1 MLTWNERLPYAC
13 LSPKTAERRELDA
26 ECRII
31 SKWEGTLDPRD
42 CLGDQRHCN
51 LQRTQ
56 SPQAYRLHPRAGRR
70 TMVVLSKII
79 LSPEGGSG
87 QRQRGARH
95 LADRPQ
101 QAARKQEAGLD
112 MGRRR

>member
-1 MLTWNERLPYAC
+1 MYLPA
-13 LSPKTAERRELDA
+13 
-26 ECRII
+26 
-31 SKWEGTLDPRD
+31 
-42 CLGDQRHCN
+42 LGRSAS
-51 LQRTQ
+51 LQSSAHT